1 MYLFNHIPKCGG
13 LSYRALL
20 EDLFGKDRVTHI
32 SINREEEYNP
42 NPADYL
48 KYPVLMGHFGVRWND
63 IIGPGRQWMTVL
75 REPVDRVAS
84 TYYFWRHNAPLSPES
99 PWLYLAQTKSLNDYV
114 RSGHYAVRKGIQ
126 NFQTRQ
132 LADEVRWRYRRF
144 SDRDAL
150 EVAKENLGRFGFI
163 GFYEEFGP
171 SVERMCKFLGTAS
184 PSAIPHVNPTSK
196 RLSVDEIPK
205 STIDAIMELNRSDLE
220 LYAYARSLSLP
231 ILDRPIPILDRPIPS
246 RDRKGAVPPH
256 SSQPPALAMHPINFE
271 AAKSLRLRTI
281 NVGKRCACRD
291 VIEAIVEVSNDGPHV
306 WSSGPPNPLVI
317 SYHWFDHKGETVVFD
332 GWRSEIQPVLQP
344 FSTGQF
350 RAHVVAPTTPGTYT
364 LRITLVQEFVR
375 WFDNPPL
382 LCFEDVS
389 ILVENIPIEN
399 AVFSPEQFAVRL

>member
-20 EDLFGKDRVTHI
+20 EDLFGKDQVTHI
-32 SINREEEYNP
+32 SINREEEYSP
-42 NPADYL
+42 DPADYL

-63 IIGPGRQWMTVL
+63 IIGRGRQWMTVL
-75 REPVDRVAS
+75 REPVDRVVS

-99 PWLYLAQTKSLNDYV
+99 PWLYLAQTKSLYDYV

-150 EVAKENLGRFGFI
+150 EVAKENLGKFGFI

-171 SVERMCKFLGTAS
+171 SVERMCRFLGTS
-184 PSAIPHVNPTSK
+184 LPPVIPHVNPTNK
-196 RLSVDEIPK
+196 RLSVAEIPK
-205 STIDAIMELNRSDLE
+205 STIDAIMELNCSDLE
-220 LYAYARSLSLP
+220 LYAYARSLSM
-231 ILDRPIPILDRPIPS
+231 PIPS
-246 RDRKGAVPPH
+246 RDRKGAVPLEP
-256 SSQPPALAMHPINFE
+256 SQNPAPAMHPIDFE
-271 AAKSLRLRTI
+271 DAKALRLRTLD
-281 NVGKRCACRD
+281 VPPLCACRD
-291 VIEAIVEVSNDGPHV
+291 VIEALVEISNDGPHF

-317 SYHWFDHKGETVVFD
+317 SYHWYDHKGEPVVFD
-332 GWRSEIQPVLQP
+332 GWRSEIQPILQP
-344 FSTGQF
+344 FSTGRF
-350 RAHVVAPTTPGTYT
+350 RAHIVAPSSPGTYT
-364 LRITLVQEFVR
+364 LRVTLVQEFVR

-382 LCFEDVS
+382 LCFEDIR

-399 AVFSPEQFAVRL
+399 AVFSHEQFAVRL